1 MYEMNAKNN
10 KKKFKNGGIKM
21 LEIAL
26 EFLSENIIQL
36 LLSGI
41 TVILV
46 WIGKPKSAAKLQ
58 KLKQKRYEKV
68 KKEINTTLENLK
80 LLNKESKKLE
90 KELAEDAEE

>member
-1 MYEMNAKNN
+1 
-10 KKKFKNGGIKM
+10 M